1 MTTTRD
7 RRDPT
12 AANGDP
18 SPGAGESDPTTDEGL
33 PSAPRRI
40 GRSLKLSW
48 SDPGRRRVMVGWA
61 LLVAS
66 LVVYFF
72 LAGVP
77 WSLNWVFVYVAAGL
91 VVSSLGSGVKWKQ
104 LVKDWLPFFLVLT
117 VYGLLRSYAS
127 HTLWGPFVRP
137 QVWIDTH
144 IFGLGV
150 DPTVQ
155 LQRWLYSPG
164 VHVWDYLCWCCYM
177 SHFFVSLIVA
187 AVLWKTNYGKFRR
200 FVPLFVALTFLGYV
214 TYVLYPAMPPWMASS
229 RHFLPHTVRIIPLVL
244 NHLHLHSGA
253 AVFTGGDKFDNNV
266 AAMPSIHAA
275 YPMLICLF
283 FWKGASNRKRVLLA
297 AYPLCMA
304 FTLVYTGEHFVI
316 DIVMGWL
323 YAATTFTL
331 GSKLLDRRDARRARR
346 QSSAVESVQ
355 V

>member
-1 MTTTRD
+1 MTTTHD
-7 RRDPT
+7 RPRPHAPPT
-12 AANGDP
+12 GIPRSARRMSTATPD
-18 SPGAGESDPTTDEGL
+18 
-33 PSAPRRI
+33 SAPRASPP
-40 GRSLKLSW
+40 GSPAPEPVW
-48 SDPGRRRVMVGWA
+48 SDPGRRRVTIGWA
-61 LLVAS
+61 LLGAS

-72 LAGVP
+72 VAGVP
-77 WSLNWVFVYVAAGL
+77 WSLNWVFIYVAAGL
-91 VVSSLGSGVKWKQ
+91 VVSSLGSGVKWRR

-117 VYGLLRSYAS
+117 LYGLLRSYAS

-144 IFGLGV
+144 VFGLGV

-164 VHVWDYLCWCCYM
+164 LHVWDYLCWCCYM
-177 SHFFVSLIVA
+177 SHFFASFIVA
-187 AVLWKTNYGKFRR
+187 AVLWKTNYAKFRR

-229 RHFLPHTVRIIPLVL
+229 THYLPHTVRIVPVVL
-244 NHLHLHSGA
+244 DHLHLHSGA

-283 FWKGASNRKRVLLA
+283 FWKGASRRKRVLLL
-297 AYPLCMA
+297 AYPICMA

-316 DIVMGWL
+316 DILMGWL
-323 YAATTFTL
+323 YAAATFSL
-331 GSKLLDRRDARRARR
+331 GSKLLDRWDSRRAQREPVTT
-346 QSSAVESVQ
+346 QTPP
-355 V
+355 